1 MTSLFFLNFLAWD
14 FEVFPRVILSGVDL
28 SDSILKLKKGFE
40 QYLGKKQIK
49 AQTKDCSI
57 KDNTGV

>member
-1 MTSLFFLNFLAWD
+1 MTNLFFLIFLAWD
-14 FEVFPRVILSGVDL
+14 GEVFPRAIPSGVDL

-40 QYLGKKQIK
+40 QHLGKKQIK

-57 KDNTGV
+57 KNNPGV